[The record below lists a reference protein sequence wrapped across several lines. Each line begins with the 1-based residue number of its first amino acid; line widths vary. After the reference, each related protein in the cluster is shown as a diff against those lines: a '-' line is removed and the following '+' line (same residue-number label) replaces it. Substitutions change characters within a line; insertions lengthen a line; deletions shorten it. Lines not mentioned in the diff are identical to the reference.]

1 MNRAD
6 ARHAVNN
13 RFEIRH
19 IPLWPAVK
27 LAFIVFLVV
36 GILFAI
42 LYALMLA
49 AMGFLA
55 STFGESVF
63 GEDMGIL
70 KNLGFVMI
78 PVIAILYAVFGTI
91 AAVVWI
97 LVYNVVASVVGGV
110 EVELKKKERWMPG
123 EPIQVAESPNNSTS
137 SDIS

>member
-1 MNRAD
+1 MS
-6 ARHAVNN
+6 N

-42 LYALMLA
+42 LYAVMLA

-63 GEDMGIL
+63 GEDIGIFR
-70 KNLGFVMI
+70 NLGFVMI
-78 PVIAILYAVFGTI
+78 PVIAILYAAFGTI
-91 AAVVWI
+91 AAVIWI
-97 LVYNVVASVVGGV
+97 LVYNVAASVVGGV
-110 EVELKKKERWMPG
+110 EVELKQKERWMRG
-123 EPIQVAESPNNSTS
+123 EPIQVAESPNNSAS
-137 SDIS
+137 KDKI